1 MAEITFE
8 NLQQY
13 RRDLHLIPELA
24 LVEFQTHAYLM
35 DKITNWQNDTMTI
48 RTVAELPTAILVRFE
63 GSDPK
68 RTIGYRSDIDAL
80 PIAEQTDLPF
90 QSIHAGVMHACGH
103 DVHMSLALG
112 MVQYFSKHQP
122 KDNFI
127 VFFQLPT

>member
-68 RTIGYRSDIDAL
+68 RTIGYRSDIDAY
-80 PIAEQTDLPF
+80 
-90 QSIHAGVMHACGH
+90 QSQNKQICH
-103 DVHMSLALG
+103 
-112 MVQYFSKHQP
+112 FSQFMP
-122 KDNFI
+122 ESCMLVATMCI
-127 VFFQLPT
+127 